1 MMEESAMAKNLIA
14 EMKAKIAA
22 SGTSKKEI
30 LYFGKDSVK
39 RVRFL
44 QELDT
49 GYVFEFHNDWAANI
63 LELCKDPEDHEDCP
77 LCEQGIKIYENFAWS
92 VWDYDSNSVRILLFK
107 ANGVSPIPGFIEM
120 YEEFGTIMDRDYKI
134 KKVGQGQGGSFVVTP
149 LDKERFNNKKA
160 KPFTKKQM
168 QEILEKAYAKQ
179 EVEEDDDDEEEDEEE
194 VTSKK
199 SKKQAKKKKQKKSL
213 RSRFEELSFKELKEI
228 GLEIGLSKKEL
239 RAFEDEEE
247 LIDEFFDNYEEED
260 LQELLEDLEA
270 EKDEEEDEEDED

>member
-1 MMEESAMAKNLIA
+1 MAKNLIA

-22 SGTSKKEI
+22 SGTSKKEM

-49 GYVFEFHNDWAANI
+49 GYVFEFHNDWVANI
-63 LELCKDPEDHEDCP
+63 LELCKDPEDHENCP

-107 ANGVSPIPGFIEM
+107 ANGVSPIPSFIEM

-270 EKDEEEDEEDED
+270 EKDEEEDEDDED

>member
-63 LELCKDPEDHEDCP
+63 LELCKDPEDHENCP

-107 ANGVSPIPGFIEM
+107 ANGISPIPSFIEM

-168 QEILEKAYAKQ
+168 QEILDKAYAKQ
-179 EVEEDDDDEEEDEEE
+179 EVEEDDDEEEDEEE

-270 EKDEEEDEEDED
+270 EKDEEEDEDDED